1 MIDKQQF
8 KPVLIFVL
16 KFLIIYAKYF
26 ENSVP
31 KLFSNDG
38 MNMFNLNK
46 KIFSFPRME
55 HLHRYNFNSQPAL
68 QLNLTTLC
76 ILNLLLL
83 EWLQQ

>member
-8 KPVLIFVL
+8 KPVIIFVL

-38 MNMFNLNK
+38 MNMFNLIK
-46 KIFSFPRME
+46 KIISFPQME

-76 ILNLLLL
+76 TCVILNLLLL
-83 EWLQQ
+83 E